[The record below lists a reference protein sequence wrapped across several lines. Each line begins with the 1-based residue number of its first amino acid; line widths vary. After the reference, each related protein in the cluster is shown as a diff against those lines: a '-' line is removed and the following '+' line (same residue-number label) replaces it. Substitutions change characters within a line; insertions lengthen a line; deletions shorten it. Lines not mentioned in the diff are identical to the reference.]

1 MKSAP
6 FRSLLVATVLCSAL
20 GLPAQPSVA
29 QTEASTPA
37 HGTTAGGER
46 STPAAARSEQ
56 EEDDTILY
64 RHSATVRYLGRKV
77 GLNAEQAS
85 VVFQL
90 FNLLVLAGLVGW
102 FLAKVV
108 PKTFRNRSTL
118 IQKQLVDAR
127 SATEEAS
134 ARLTGVEG
142 RLGKLDEQI
151 AAMRAQF
158 DRDAAAEEGRI
169 RAAAE
174 DEKTRILEAAESEIA
189 ASTAQ
194 AQRQLQ
200 LYAAELAIEQAAK
213 KLVVSAETDRLLVQ
227 SFAKR
232 LGSKAEEN

>member
-1 MKSAP
+1 MKLASARKLLLLSI
-6 FRSLLVATVLCSAL
+6 FSLALQLPPARVL
-20 GLPAQPSVA
+20 A
-29 QTEASTPA
+29 QTQVPSSEHA
-37 HGTTAGGER
+37 TTASGER
-46 STPAAARSEQ
+46 STPVASRTEQ
-56 EEDDTILY
+56 EEDETVLY
-64 RHSATVRYLGRKV
+64 RHSATVRYLGSKI

-85 VVFQL
+85 IVFQL
-90 FNLLVLAGLVGW
+90 FNLIVLAGLVGW
-102 FLAKVV
+102 FLAKIV

-158 DRDAAAEEGRI
+158 ERDSVAEEQRI
-169 RAAAE
+169 RAAGE
-174 DEKTRILEAAESEIA
+174 VEKAKILAAAEAEIG

-200 LYAAELAIEQAAK
+200 QYAAELAIEQAAR